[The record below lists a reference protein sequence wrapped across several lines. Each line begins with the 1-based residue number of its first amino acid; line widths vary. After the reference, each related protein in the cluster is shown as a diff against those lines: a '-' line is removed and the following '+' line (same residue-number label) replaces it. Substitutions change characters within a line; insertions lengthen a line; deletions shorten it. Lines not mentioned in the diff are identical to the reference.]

1 MASAEE
7 LSKDILVA
15 WLSNP
20 AVMNHPEA
28 ILSGQDATQIG
39 EFIATVYKAVFDAV
53 EETTRKAT
61 KQGRAARRD
70 D

>member
-20 AVMNHPEA
+20 AVMNHPEGSCTFSLR
-28 ILSGQDATQIG
+28 INWMDLS
-39 EFIATVYKAVFDAV
+39 
-53 EETTRKAT
+53 
-61 KQGRAARRD
+61 
-70 D
+70 

>member
-7 LSKDILVA
+7 LSKDIIVA

-20 AVMNHPEA
+20 AVMNKPEA
-28 ILSGQDATQIG
+28 TLSGQDATQIG
-39 EFIATVYKAVFDAV
+39 EFLATVYKAVFNII